1 MRIVLLGAPGAGK
14 GTHCKRIVGRYGLL
28 HLSSGDIL
36 RRDTKLEQA
45 LIIDGQQPC
54 EDAPLGGVIV
64 GSKEEPTY
72 ETGPGRRYRQRRCC
86 YVLVEP
92 NCHGHRLSLLG
103 KCAPRLS

>member
-1 MRIVLLGAPGAGK
+1 MRVAFVRLIECVAYFSGSRPMPLNALG
-14 GTHCKRIVGRYGLL
+14 
-28 HLSSGDIL
+28 SSPSCGCSQDGDIL

-92 NCHGHRLSLLG
+92 NC
-103 KCAPRLS
+103 